1 MAKKH
6 IITLAY
12 EMAKTKYGK
21 KSFTFQQLWQDLI
34 KKYKLDKEEQQT
46 VAHVYTALL
55 QDNRFIFIGNNL
67 WKIKELLTYDEQKDF
82 VNSSYDLDFNV
93 ADASDTDL
101 KQIDIDEKEMFNDEE
116 MYYDEETLEEMY
128 NESKNKFDD
137 ISDVDGDEEEISDD
151 TEQDQ

>member
-1 MAKKH
+1 
-6 IITLAY
+6 
-12 EMAKTKYGK
+12 
-21 KSFTFQQLWQDLI
+21 
-34 KKYKLDKEEQQT
+34 
-46 VAHVYTALL
+46 
-55 QDNRFIFIGNNL
+55 
-67 WKIKELLTYDEQKDF
+67 
-82 VNSSYDLDFNV
+82 LDFNV